1 MSRVLSLNASY
12 YEALKRLTLELA
24 GVNLG
29 SDHAFLVETR
39 LAALARREGFESL
52 DALVSQ
58 LFSTGETKL
67 AVQVVSAL
75 LERDTHFHKD
85 PKSFDR
91 LTQEVF
97 PELYAVRGGGHIRLL
112 SFGCA
117 AGQDAYAMAMAFE
130 RTKADYPD
138 MRLEIVG
145 VDYPSTALD
154 RARAGRYTHFE
165 VQRGLSAQH
174 LLDFFEPS
182 PEPNSTDWIVKDS
195 LKEHV
200 RFEDVHLLSSLGT
213 LPKFHGVLFRGA
225 LPHYSA
231 PAQIRVLRGLASLVL
246 PYGFLLL
253 GSDENLNEI
262 NFGFDSFGEGEGLYQ
277 KREEVVE
284 EIEIIEDPDVK
295 KPNGRTTFD
304 GPKAKKRA

>member
-39 LAALARREGFESL
+39 LSALARREGFDSL

-75 LERDTHFHKD
+75 LERDTHFNKD
-85 PKSFDR
+85 PKSFNR
-91 LTQEVF
+91 LTEDIL
-97 PELYAVRGGGHIRLL
+97 PALYKVRGGGHVRLL

-117 AGQDAYAMAMAFE
+117 AGQEAYGMAMAYE
-130 RTKADYPD
+130 RVKADYPD

-154 RARAGRYTHFE
+154 RARAGRYTHFD
-165 VQRGLSAQH
+165 VQRGLSAQD
-174 LLDFFEPS
+174 LIKFFEPA
-182 PEPNSTDWIVKDS
+182 PEANSSDWIVKDS
-195 LKEHV
+195 LKETV
-200 RFEDVHLLSSLGT
+200 RFEDVHLLSSLGS

-231 PAQIRVLRGLASLVL
+231 PAQVRVLRGLASLVL

-253 GSDENLNEI
+253 GSDETLNDI
-262 NFGFDSFGEGEGLYQ
+262 NFGFDTYGDGQGLYQ
-277 KREEVVE
+277 KREAVVE
-284 EIEIIEDPDVK
+284 EIEIIDDPDVK

-304 GPKAKKRA
+304 GKKPKKRA

>member
-39 LAALARREGFESL
+39 LSALARREGFDSL

-75 LERDTHFHKD
+75 LERDTHFNKD
-85 PKSFDR
+85 PKSFHR
-91 LTQEVF
+91 LTEDIL
-97 PELYAVRGGGHIRLL
+97 PALYKVRGGGHIRLL

-117 AGQDAYAMAMAFE
+117 AGQEAYGMAMAFE
-130 RTKADYPD
+130 RVKADYPE
-138 MRLEIVG
+138 MRIEIVG

-154 RARAGRYTHFE
+154 RARAGRYTHFD
-165 VQRGLSAQH
+165 VQRGLSAH
-174 LLDFFEPS
+174 DLVKFFEPA
-182 PEPNSTDWIVKDS
+182 PEANSTDWVIKDS

-231 PAQIRVLRGLASLVL
+231 PAQVRVLRGLASLVL

-253 GSDENLNEI
+253 GSNETLNDI
-262 NFGFDSFGEGEGLYQ
+262 NFGFDEYGEGRGLYQ
-277 KREEVVE
+277 KREDVVE

-295 KPNGRTTFD
+295 KNNGRTTFE
-304 GPKAKKRA
+304 GTKRKKSA

>member
-39 LAALARREGFESL
+39 LSALARREGFTSL
-52 DALVSQ
+52 EALVTQ
-58 LFSTGETKL
+58 LFSNGETKL

-75 LERDTHFHKD
+75 LERDTHFNKD
-85 PKSFDR
+85 PKSFNR
-91 LTQEVF
+91 LTNEILPQ
-97 PELYAVRGGGHIRLL
+97 LYAVRGGGHIRLL

-117 AGQDAYAMAMAFE
+117 AGQEAYGMAMAYE
-130 RTKADYPD
+130 RVKGDYPG

-145 VDYPSTALD
+145 VDYPSAALD
-154 RARAGRYTHFE
+154 RAREGRYTHFD
-165 VQRGLSAQH
+165 VQRGLPARD
-174 LLDFFEPS
+174 LIKFFTPA
-182 PEPNSTDWIVKDS
+182 PEIGSSDWIVKDK
-195 LKEHV
+195 LKDYV

-231 PAQIRVLRGLASLVL
+231 PAQVRVLRGLSSLVL
-246 PYGFLLL
+246 PFGFLLL
-253 GSDENLNEI
+253 GSQESLNHI
-262 NFGFDSFGEGEGLYQ
+262 NFGFDLVGETKGLYQ
-277 KREEVVE
+277 KREEV
-284 EIEIIEDPDVK
+284 IEDIEPLEDPTVK
-295 KPNGRTTFD
+295 KPNGYDTFD
-304 GPKAKKRA
+304 KARAKKHA

>member
-39 LAALARREGFESL
+39 LSALARREGFTSL
-52 DALVSQ
+52 EALVTQ
-58 LFSTGETKL
+58 LFSNGETKL

-75 LERDTHFHKD
+75 LERDTHFNKD
-85 PKSFDR
+85 PKSFNR
-91 LTQEVF
+91 LTNEILPQ
-97 PELYAVRGGGHIRLL
+97 LYAVRGGGHIRLL

-117 AGQDAYAMAMAFE
+117 AGQEAYGMAMAYE
-130 RTKADYPD
+130 RVKGDYPG

-145 VDYPSTALD
+145 VDYPSAALD
-154 RARAGRYTHFE
+154 RAREGRYTHFD
-165 VQRGLSAQH
+165 VQRGLPARD
-174 LLDFFEPS
+174 LIKFFTPA
-182 PEPNSTDWIVKDS
+182 PEIGSSDWIVKDK
-195 LKEHV
+195 LKDYV

-231 PAQIRVLRGLASLVL
+231 PAQVRVLRGLSSLVL
-246 PYGFLLL
+246 PFGFLLL
-253 GSDENLNEI
+253 GSKESLNHI
-262 NFGFDSFGEGEGLYQ
+262 NFGFDLVGETKGLYQ
-277 KREEVVE
+277 KREEV
-284 EIEIIEDPDVK
+284 IEDIEPLEDPTVK
-295 KPNGRTTFD
+295 KPNGYDTFD
-304 GPKAKKRA
+304 KARAKKHA